1 MQRVESVLPACRLA
15 AVLDAITPASEEV
28 AREARAHWDALAKP
42 LGSLGLLEDA
52 VVAIAALTESATV
65 RLDRRVLVVACADN
79 GVVAQG
85 VTQCG
90 SDVTAAVATA
100 LAEGRSTVCGMAR
113 VARCE
118 VLPVDV
124 GIQGFGGAP
133 GVLDRRVGNGTS
145 DISRGPAM
153 ERGVCERAILA
164 GIDLVGD
171 LVAQGVSIV
180 ATGEMGI
187 GNTTTSSA
195 VACAFLDADPEVM
208 TGRGAGLSSEG
219 LARKKAVVAQALATN
234 APDPCDPI
242 DVLAKVGGFD
252 LAFLCGVFVGCA
264 YYRVPALV
272 DGFISAVAALAAVRL
287 CSRVRKALVASHVSA
302 EPAGALVLEALGLRP
317 LITAGMRLG
326 EGSGA
331 VAALPLLDMALAV
344 YGDGTTF
351 DGLGIEAYVPLG

>member
-1 MQRVESVLPACRLA
+1 MQSAEPLPSAQRLA
-15 AVLDAITPASEEV
+15 TVLDALTPASEEA
-28 AREARAHWDALAKP
+28 AREARVHWDALAKP

-52 VVAIAALTESATV
+52 VVSMAALTESANV
-65 RLDRRVLVVACADN
+65 QLGRRVLVVACADN

-90 SDVTAAVATA
+90 SEVTTAVATA

-124 GIQGFGGAP
+124 GIRDFPGVS
-133 GVLDRRVGNGTS
+133 GVLDRRMGNGTA
-145 DISRGPAM
+145 DIFQGPAM
-153 ERGVCERAILA
+153 DRDVCERAILA
-164 GIDLVGD
+164 GVDLVGD
-171 LVAQGVSIV
+171 LVAEGVSIV

-195 VACAFLDADPEVM
+195 VACAFLGADPEVM

-219 LARKKAVVAQALATN
+219 LARKKAVVAQALTTN
-234 APDPCDPI
+234 APDPRDPV

-264 YYRVPALV
+264 YHRVPALV
-272 DGFISAVAALAAVRL
+272 DGFISAVAALGAVRL
-287 CSRVRKALVASHVSA
+287 HPYVRKALVASHVSA

-344 YGDGTTF
+344 YGGGTTF